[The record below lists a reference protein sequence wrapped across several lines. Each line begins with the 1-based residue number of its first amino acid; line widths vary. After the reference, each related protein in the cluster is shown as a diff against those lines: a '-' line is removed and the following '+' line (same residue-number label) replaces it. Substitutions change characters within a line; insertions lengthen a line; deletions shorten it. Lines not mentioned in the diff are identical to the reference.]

1 MNSSEKPINLVSVA
15 ESAPSND
22 ELIKMHVAHYKTS
35 VDNVPPS
42 IVEVDS
48 SAACQSE
55 VMCADKTAKQADSTL
70 PYSKYTPG
78 STKDDNGLCSAGTTV
93 DLIDTSQDNLNVDSS
108 QAHSLSEDFS
118 HLSAALQSNQPGEQD
133 VSNQPGE
140 QDVSENS
147 RFKYGSEEKQMKTDE
162 TLHEIAGDCRI
173 YSRAYECS
181 HDTDLGRYSPSSDA
195 CSTQGDCDALG
206 SQVTAVEVHAAMKTD
221 DAPETHDALP
231 TQSEK
236 EVSEV
241 EVSTNV
247 HNDHGSHVSCE
258 DAMVRMGSDN
268 PTLSH
273 TYDSNNTN
281 EDANDSIDTKQQ
293 PKDKTSASLLQNSD
307 LNQQSCTLQF
317 EDDPPT
323 TTLAATESDKTT
335 GDADIISSGIE
346 IETVGIQQ
354 TEEAPTGRELTV
366 ASHTEELVEQTQEAS
381 VPNKEE
387 IIDSVV
393 LKQDCN
399 TEPCGDA
406 AVSREVTE
414 EMDHS
419 TERPVSE
426 LALIRAELTEICG
439 PKVNES
445 VLAAGLENDCSGLK
459 HDDSSTSSEH
469 VVAPEPINETSV
481 MQVEH
486 EETEK
491 EGGYC
496 TVADSGPSSK
506 AIMELVAQE
515 ETPAVEANE
524 TFAGVEICKDHE
536 SHDSDEVVISV
547 QSSDPNSASAI
558 QPDTLNIN
566 TQFPVLIES
575 SENKLSGSDNLY
587 DTEQQIKMDSA
598 AAPSPTSTKEITQGN

>member
-1 MNSSEKPINLVSVA
+1 MNSSEKPTNLVSFA

-22 ELIKMHVAHYKTS
+22 ELIEMREAHYKTS

-42 IVEVDS
+42 IAEVDS

-70 PYSKYTPG
+70 PYSKDTPG
-78 STKDDNGLCSAGTTV
+78 STKDDNGLCSAGTSV
-93 DLIDTSQDNLNVDSS
+93 DLIDTSQDNLNVDNSL
-108 QAHSLSEDFS
+108 AHSLSEDFS

-133 VSNQPGE
+133 VS
-140 QDVSENS
+140 ENN
-147 RFKYGSEEKQMKTDE
+147 RFKYGSEEKQMKTDG

-195 CSTQGDCDALG
+195 CSTQGDGDALG
-206 SQVTAVEVHAAMKTD
+206 SQVTAFVVHAAMKTD
-221 DAPETHDALP
+221 DPPETHDALP

-258 DAMVRMGSDN
+258 DAMVRTGSDN
-268 PTLSH
+268 LTHSH
-273 TYDSNNTN
+273 TDDSNNTN
-281 EDANDSIDTKQQ
+281 EDTNDSIDTKQQ
-293 PKDKTSASLLQNSD
+293 PKDKTSASLLQNYD
-307 LNQQSCTLQF
+307 LNQQSCTIQF

-335 GDADIISSGIE
+335 GNADIISSGIE

-419 TERPVSE
+419 AERPVSE
-426 LALIRAELTEICG
+426 LAEIRAETTEICG

-491 EGGYC
+491 EDGYC
-496 TVADSGPSSK
+496 TVADSSPSSE

-515 ETPAVEANE
+515 ETPAAEANE
-524 TFAGVEICKDHE
+524 TIAGVEVCK
-536 SHDSDEVVISV
+536 DSDEVSINV

-575 SENKLSGSDNLY
+575 SENKLSGSDDLY

-598 AAPSPTSTKEITQGN
+598 AVPAPTSNKEITQGN

>member
-1 MNSSEKPINLVSVA
+1 MNSSEKPTNLVSVA

-281 EDANDSIDTKQQ
+281 EDANDSIDTKQ